1 RRGRAADPA
10 VAAAFV
16 RRGALARYG
25 RLRREAAPLPLRDL
39 LRPTPLAPG
48 VRLGR
53 AVVRERSEERLAVEA
68 KPGHGGRVLRNLAQL
83 GLGVGAAVGIAWFL
97 RSQTWVFHNSS
108 GDWLVRAFSAVVALA
123 CFGAGL
129 AAARR

>member
-1 RRGRAADPA
+1 M
-10 VAAAFV
+10 
-16 RRGALARYG
+16 
-25 RLRREAAPLPLRDL
+25 
-39 LRPTPLAPG
+39 
-48 VRLGR
+48 
-53 AVVRERSEERLAVEA
+53 VRERSEERLAVEA

-129 AAARR
+129 AAARRRVVGFELRRGAPGEPGVLVRPAA